1 MPNVTKMHTMKN
13 DDGSATEVYYGVKN
27 AKYIE
32 VIPGRTLDKELL
44 DIHATIAKNL
54 SDLTTSIESTNSS
67 LNSNINSLNT
77 ALTSRI
83 DEVNATLGQRIT
95 DLNEDLGE
103 VSTQVNTNK
112 NDIASLGTKT
122 DTTDANVS
130 SLTGRVTILEGLDI
144 ASRLSVLESSLGV
157 LETTV
162 GNLVT
167 RVEALENSNVTS

>member
-77 ALTSRI
+77 ALTSKI
-83 DEVNATLGQRIT
+83 DEVNTTLGQRISN
-95 DLNEDLGE
+95 LNEDLEE
-103 VSTQVNTNK
+103 VSTQVNINK
-112 NDIASLGTKT
+112 NDIAFQNPLSNKIIAKT
-122 DTTDANVS
+122 PNVALIPYS
-130 SLTGRVTILEGLDI
+130 INTACFCENPCFN
-144 ASRLSVLESSLGV
+144 
-157 LETTV
+157 
-162 GNLVT
+162 NL
-167 RVEALENSNVTS
+167 